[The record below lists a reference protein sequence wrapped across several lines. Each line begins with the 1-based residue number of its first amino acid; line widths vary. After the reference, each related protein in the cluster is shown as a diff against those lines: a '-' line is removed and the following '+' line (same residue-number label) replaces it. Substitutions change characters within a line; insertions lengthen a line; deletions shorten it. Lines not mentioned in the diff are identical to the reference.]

1 VHADVPGSGLVVGLE
16 SPPPAPIPAGTGTAV
31 FLYGT
36 CFHPERAVDRLAL
49 VVGGVAHRPA
59 ATGMPRPDVHERRP
73 VPAAFRSGFWAV
85 LPVPP
90 GTAAGDTVPID
101 AAVELTGGE
110 RRVVP
115 LARIEVTE
123 PDEPAGA
130 ASASGL
136 IAVCM
141 ATFEPD
147 PVLFD
152 AQIASLREQ
161 TDTDWVCV
169 ISDDCSAP
177 EHAARIERSVAG
189 DPRFVVARSDRRLGF
204 YRNFERAIRLAPPE
218 AELLALCDQDDRWR
232 PEKLAVLRRSLGGAG
247 LVFSDQRLV
256 DADGRVLRE
265 TMWQGRRNNHAD
277 LASML
282 VANSV
287 TGAATLFR
295 REIGRLALPFPET
308 PGLQF
313 HDHWLGLVAL
323 AAGDVAYVDR
333 PLYDYVQ
340 HAGAIFGEVSQQ
352 RGRPRPRALLR
363 GGRGAYF
370 LGYAPRAVQAT
381 ALLVRCGHLLTPA
394 KRRALRRFAAAER
407 SPLAFAWLALRP
419 LRVLAGRDE
428 TLGSE
433 AELARGI
440 AWRRLVSAVARGA
453 ALAGRRIGD
462 ARFPDPLSFEQRR
475 LRRWRA
481 RL

>member
-1 VHADVPGSGLVVGLE
+1 MHAEALGTGPVIELE
-16 SPPPAPIPAGTGTAV
+16 SPPPAPIPAGVATAV

-36 CFHPERAVDRLAL
+36 CFHPARAVTGLTVL
-49 VVGGVAHRPA
+49 VDGVAHAPA
-59 ATGMPRPDVHERRP
+59 AVGMPRPDAYERHG
-73 VPAAFRSGFWAV
+73 VAAAFRSGFWAIV
-85 LPVPP
+85 PVPARS
-90 GTAAGDTVPID
+90 AAGEAVAID
-101 AAVELTGGE
+101 AEVRLAGGE
-110 RRVVP
+110 RALAP
-115 LARIEVTE
+115 LARIGIAAPQDSTAVA
-123 PDEPAGA
+123 PAP
-130 ASASGL
+130 GL

-147 PVLFD
+147 PALFD
-152 AQIASLREQ
+152 AQVASLRDQ
-161 TDTDWVCV
+161 TDANWICV

-177 EHAARIERSVAG
+177 EHVERIERAVAG
-189 DPRFVVARSDRRLGF
+189 DERFTVVRGERRLGF
-204 YRNFERAIRLAPPE
+204 YRNFERAIALAPPE
-218 AELLALCDQDDRWR
+218 AELLALCDQDDVWF
-232 PEKLAVLRRSLGGAG
+232 PGKLAELRGALGDAG
-247 LVFSDQRLV
+247 LVYSDQRLV
-256 DADGRVLRE
+256 DADGRVLRD
-265 TMWQGRRNNHAD
+265 TLWAGRRNNHTD
-277 LASML
+277 LASLL

-295 REIGRLALPFPET
+295 REIARLALPFPDT

-352 RGRPRPRALLR
+352 RPGTRARGLLR

-370 LGYAPRAVQAT
+370 LGYAPRVVQAE
-381 ALLVRCGHLLTPA
+381 ALLARCARELTPA
-394 KRRALRRFAAAER
+394 KRRALRRFRAAGR
-407 SPLAFAWLALRP
+407 SPVAFAWLALRP
-419 LRVLAGRDE
+419 LRVLSGRDE

-433 AELARGI
+433 SELARGI
-440 AWRRLVSAVARGA
+440 AWRWLVA
-453 ALAGRRIGD
+453 ALARAAGRVGRRAGD

>member
-1 VHADVPGSGLVVGLE
+1 VHAEALGTGPVIELE
-16 SPPPAPIPAGTGTAV
+16 SPPPAPIPAGVATAV
-31 FLYGT
+31 FLYGI
-36 CFHPERAVDRLAL
+36 CFHPERAVTGITLL
-49 VVGGVAHRPA
+49 VDGVVHAPA
-59 ATGMPRPDVHERRP
+59 AVGMPRPDSYERYAAA
-73 VPAAFRSGFWAV
+73 AAFRSGFWAV
-85 LPVPP
+85 VPVPA
-90 GTAAGDTVPID
+90 GSAAGDEVRID
-101 AAVELTGGE
+101 AEVRLSGGD
-110 RRVVP
+110 RTVVP
-115 LARIEVTE
+115 LTRIEIRAPQDTAPEAPV
-123 PDEPAGA
+123 P
-130 ASASGL
+130 GL

-147 PVLFD
+147 RALFD
-152 AQIASLREQ
+152 AQISSLREQ
-161 TDTDWVCV
+161 TDSNWICV

-177 EHAARIERSVAG
+177 EHVERIERAVAG
-189 DPRFVVARSDRRLGF
+189 DDRFTVVRGERRLGF
-204 YRNFERAIRLAPPE
+204 YRNFERAIALAPPE
-218 AELLALCDQDDRWR
+218 AELLALCDQDDVWF
-232 PEKLAVLRRSLGGAG
+232 PDKLAELRDALGVAG
-247 LVFSDQRLV
+247 LVYSDQRLV
-256 DADGRVLRE
+256 DADGRVLRD
-265 TMWQGRRNNHAD
+265 TLWDGRRNNHTD
-277 LASML
+277 LASLL

-295 REIGRLALPFPET
+295 REIARLALPFPET

-352 RGRPRPRALLR
+352 RRGARARGLLR

-370 LGYAPRAVQAT
+370 LGYAPRVVQAE
-381 ALLVRCGHLLTPA
+381 ALLARCARELTPA
-394 KRRALRRFAAAER
+394 KRRALRRFRAAGR
-407 SPLAFAWLALRP
+407 SPIAFAWLALRP

-433 AELARGI
+433 SELARGI
-440 AWRRLVSAVARGA
+440 AWRWLVAALARGA
-453 ALAGRRIGD
+453 AYVGRRAGD